1 MMMNMNEIVVVINPG
16 STSTK
21 VALYNRTE
29 LVDEMQTRHLQK
41 DLDQFER
48 VTDQFEYRYKMVEK
62 GLDEMLSDK
71 DVKIVGIVGRGGIV
85 KPLEGGTYRI
95 NQAFLEDAKTGKY
108 GDHAS
113 NLGSMLANKLS
124 KHFNLD
130 ESYTVDPVSAGNIVE
145 KARISGVPG
154 IERNRRG
161 HPLNMKMTAR
171 KIASQQNIAYEDAKY
186 VIAHL
191 GGGISIA
198 TVEGG
203 KITDVNDALMG
214 MGPFS
219 PNRAGAIPTRGIMD
233 LCYSKSRKEV
243 EQQLS
248 KNSGLKAY
256 LGVDDLRDVFKLIEV
271 GNPKAKLVYE
281 AFVYQI
287 AKEIGAYHTAMKC
300 KANGIII
307 TGGIA
312 YSDRF
317 ISDLKEYVE
326 SLTDFFVYPGE
337 NEMEALAEGA
347 FRVIDGKER
356 ALEY

>member
-1 MMMNMNEIVVVINPG
+1 MNANEIVVVINPG

-21 VALYNRTE
+21 IALYNRGS
-29 LVDEMQTRHLQK
+29 LVDEKVTRHSQK
-41 DLDQFER
+41 DLDQFQK
-48 VTDQFEYRYKMVEK
+48 VTDQFEYRYQMVEK
-62 GLDEMLSDK
+62 DLDEMLAK
-71 DVKIVGIVGRGGIV
+71 DSYNVVGIVGRGGIV

-95 NQAFLEDAKTGKY
+95 SNSFLEDAKTGKY

-113 NLGSMLANKLS
+113 NLGSMLANKLAT
-124 KHFNLD
+124 HFNLD
-130 ESYTVDPVSAGNIVE
+130 ESYTVDPVSAGNIID

-171 KIASQQNIAYEDAKY
+171 KIATRQNIPYEEAKY

-198 TVEGG
+198 SVEGG

-233 LCYSKSRKEV
+233 LCYSKPRKEV

-256 LGVDDLRDVFKLIEV
+256 LGVDDLRDVFKLIEE
-271 GNPKAKLVYE
+271 GNEKARLVYD

-287 AKEIGAYHTAMKC
+287 AKEIGAYHAAMKC

-312 YSDRF
+312 YSQRF
-317 ISDLKEYVE
+317 ITDLKEYVGC
-326 SLTDFFVYPGE
+326 LTDFFVYPGE

-347 FRVIDGKER
+347 FRVIDGKEV
-356 ALEY
+356 AIEY

>member
-1 MMMNMNEIVVVINPG
+1 MMNPNEVVVVINPG

-21 VALYNRTE
+21 IALYNRE
-29 LVDEMQTRHLQK
+29 GLVKDMVSRHLQK
-41 DLDQFER
+41 ELDRFNK
-48 VTDQFEYRYKMVEK
+48 VTDQFEYRLEMVK
-62 GLDEMLSDK
+62 SALDEMLQEDDLK
-71 DVKIVGIVGRGGIV
+71 VVGIVGRGGIV

-95 NQAFLEDAKTGKY
+95 SSDFLEDARTGKY

-124 KHFNLD
+124 EYFDL
-130 ESYTVDPVSAGNIVE
+130 ESSYTVDPVSAGNIVE
-145 KARISGVPG
+145 KAQISGVPG

-171 KIASQQNIAYEDAKY
+171 KIAAQQGIAYEEASY

-198 TVEGG
+198 SVEGG

-233 LCYSKSRKEV
+233 LCYSKPRKEV
-243 EQQLS
+243 EALLS

-256 LGVDDLRDVFKLIEV
+256 LGVDDLRDVFKLIDD
-271 GNPKAKLVYE
+271 GNEKAQLVYD

-300 KANGIII
+300 KADGIII

-317 ISDLKEYVE
+317 IADLKEYVND
-326 SLTDFFVYPGE
+326 LTAFFVYPGE

-347 FRVIDGKER
+347 FRVIDGKEL

>member
-1 MMMNMNEIVVVINPG
+1 MKPNEIVVVINPG

-21 VALYNRTE
+21 IALYNRSKLIAE
-29 LVDEMQTRHLQK
+29 KVMRHAQK
-41 DLDQFER
+41 DLDQFR
-48 VTDQFEYRYKMVEK
+48 KVTDQFEYRYQMVEAA
-62 GLDEMLSDK
+62 LDTMFRDNKL
-71 DVKIVGIVGRGGIV
+71 IVVGMVGRGGIV
-85 KPLEGGTYRI
+85 KPLKGGTYRI
-95 NQAFLEDAKTGKY
+95 NEAFLADAQSGKY

-113 NLGSMLANKLS
+113 NLGSMLANELA
-124 KHFNLD
+124 KHFHLA
-130 ESYTVDPVSAGNIVE
+130 ESYTVDPVSAGDIVD
-145 KARISGVPG
+145 KAKISGVPG

-171 KIASQQNIAYEDAKY
+171 KIAQQQNIPYRDTKY

-198 TVEGG
+198 SVEGG

-233 LCYSKSRKEV
+233 LCYSKPRNEV

-256 LGVDDLRDVFKLIEV
+256 LGVDDLRDVFKLIDN
-271 GNPKAKLVYE
+271 GNKQAQLIYE

-287 AKEIGAYHTAMKC
+287 AKEIGAYHAAMKC
-300 KANGIII
+300 KADGIII

-317 ISDLKEYVE
+317 ITDLKEYVAC
-326 SLTDFFVYPGE
+326 LTAFFIYPGE

-347 FRVIDGKER
+347 FRVIDGKEL